1 MSVELKILVPLDE
14 WQLLKKTSKTHESCS
29 GKSNE
34 EWERLKHIEQEHQK
48 CLTQLNSTKTNNL
61 STVDGAGTT
70 VDESGDHRDLR
81 GEHGDRTFT
90 MPPTIV
96 QNEPKNIDG
105 DANSFEKNVVVD
117 KATEG
122 STDSNPIKALSKSEI
137 IQHIQEK
144 FQNDAS
150 TLLDKLDAHPLQ
162 FLYDSN
168 GILSIFCTNYPGKEI
183 FNFSE

>member
-34 EWERLKHIEQEHQK
+34 EWERLKRIEQEHQK

-81 GEHGDRTFT
+81 GEHGDRKFT

-105 DANSFEKNVVVD
+105 DANSFEKM
-117 KATEG
+117 
-122 STDSNPIKALSKSEI
+122 
-137 IQHIQEK
+137 
-144 FQNDAS
+144 
-150 TLLDKLDAHPLQ
+150 LL
-162 FLYDSN
+162 
-168 GILSIFCTNYPGKEI
+168 
-183 FNFSE
+183 